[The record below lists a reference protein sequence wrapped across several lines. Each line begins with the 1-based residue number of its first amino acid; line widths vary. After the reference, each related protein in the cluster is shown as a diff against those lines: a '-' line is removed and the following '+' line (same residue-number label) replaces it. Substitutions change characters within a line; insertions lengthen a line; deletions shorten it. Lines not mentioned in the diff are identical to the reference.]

1 LKRRDEVKGSGM
13 GLAII
18 KKIIERRG
26 GSISVESDPDVQR
39 ETTFKFLLC
48 SSCIVSFVN
57 G

>member
-39 ETTFKFLLC
+39 ETTFKFTWK
-48 SSCIVSFVN
+48 SSVKI
-57 G
+57 